1 LERGIGV
8 TIGLP
13 LLDAMAPALAQPH
26 RVRLACIEMVHG
38 AAGSAED
45 SSSRHYWSPAQEDA
59 DFEFS
64 YSLEALAS
72 LRRYIKIVSG
82 TDARQAD
89 AFEPTEVGADHFRI
103 ADVTINL
110 PISIGIARNLG
121 YYKETMS

>member
-1 LERGIGV
+1 MGV

-13 LLDAMAPALAQPH
+13 LLDAMVPAQTPLSQTAAGPR

-45 SSSRHYWSPAQEDA
+45 SSSRHYWSPAKEGT

-64 YSLEALAS
+64 YSLEALAPF
-72 LRRYIKIVSG
+72 RQYITIVTG

-89 AFEPTEVGADHFRI
+89 AF
-103 ADVTINL
+103 
-110 PISIGIARNLG
+110 
-121 YYKETMS
+121 